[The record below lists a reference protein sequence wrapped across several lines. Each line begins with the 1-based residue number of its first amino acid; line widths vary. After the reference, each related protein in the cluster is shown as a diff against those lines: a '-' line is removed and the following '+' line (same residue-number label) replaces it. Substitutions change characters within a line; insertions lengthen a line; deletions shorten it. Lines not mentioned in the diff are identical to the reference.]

1 MSKATAL
8 IIDDEKNIRLTL
20 SKCLSFIDVEAE
32 EAINGEEGL
41 EKIKS
46 NTYDIIF
53 LDLKMPGMNGIEVLK
68 KIKEEKPD
76 TSVVIITAHGTVDS
90 AVEAMKLGAAD
101 FMQKPFTPQ
110 EIREI
115 VEEILSRKDLN
126 ATVLETPDSYLQYA
140 KDLITKRDYDGAV
153 IYLKKTIEIDSSKA
167 EPYNVLGAVMEIKGE
182 YEEAKRQYKAAL
194 SQEPGYLPAQSN
206 LIRVNKK
213 IRDKPAAEE

>member
-41 EKIKS
+41 EKIES

-115 VEEILSRKDLN
+115 VEEILSRKDLST
-126 ATVLETPDSYLQYA
+126 TVLETSDSYLQYA
-140 KDLITKRDYDGAV
+140 KDLITKRDYDGAI

-182 YEEAKRQYKAAL
+182 YEEARKQYKAAL
-194 SQEPGYLPAQSN
+194 AQEPGYLPAQSN

-213 IRDKPAAEE
+213 IRDKAAVEE